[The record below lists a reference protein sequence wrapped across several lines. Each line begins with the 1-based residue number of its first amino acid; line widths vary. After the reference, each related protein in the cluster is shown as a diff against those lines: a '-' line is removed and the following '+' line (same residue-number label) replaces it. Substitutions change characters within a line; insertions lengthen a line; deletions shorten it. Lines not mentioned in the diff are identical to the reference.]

1 MAEEKVTFLI
11 DDSRTMEISTGKVAK
26 LANGSCLVR
35 MGDTVVLATAC
46 AGEPREGTDFFPLQ
60 VDYREK
66 YSAAGKF
73 PGGYIKRE
81 GRPSTKEILTC
92 RMIDRPIC
100 PLFPKGFFHDVQ
112 IQCLMLS
119 TDGVNDA
126 DVLAML
132 GASVSLMVSDLP
144 FDGPIG
150 AVRIGKIGDKFIVNP
165 THEEMKK
172 STLELIYAGRP
183 DQVIMIEGEADF
195 ISEEDMR
202 AAMYFANEAVKKQC
216 AAQIEL
222 AQKAGRP
229 KKDYKLYLVPEALQA
244 ALENFC
250 APTIEQ
256 VCTVPGKEDRNNAL
270 NALLADLRAALRE
283 QFADMS
289 DSDFAIETAKGF
301 DDYVRTIT
309 RKIILEKQYR
319 PDGRSITEL
328 RPLSAEVGV
337 LPVVHGSALFSRGET
352 QAMVIAT
359 LGNDKDAQ
367 EYDDLNSETGIGV
380 KRFYLHYNF
389 PNFSV
394 GEVGKI
400 AGPGRREIGHGN
412 LA

>member
-1 MAEEKVTFLI
+1 
-11 DDSRTMEISTGKVAK
+11 
-26 LANGSCLVR
+26 
-35 MGDTVVLATAC
+35 
-46 AGEPREGTDFFPLQ
+46 
-60 VDYREK
+60 
-66 YSAAGKF
+66 
-73 PGGYIKRE
+73 
-81 GRPSTKEILTC
+81 
-92 RMIDRPIC
+92 MIDRPIR

-172 STLELIYAGRP
+172 SSLELIYAGRP

-229 KKDYKLYLVPEALQA
+229 KKDYKLYLVPEALQT

-309 RKIILEKQYR
+309 RKLILEKHTSV
-319 PDGRSITEL
+319 PTAVPLPTSVRSL
-328 RPLSAEVGV
+328 RKSPFSPWSTAAPCSAAAKRRLS
-337 LPVVHGSALFSRGET
+337 
-352 QAMVIAT
+352 
-359 LGNDKDAQ
+359 
-367 EYDDLNSETGIGV
+367 
-380 KRFYLHYNF
+380 
-389 PNFSV
+389 
-394 GEVGKI
+394 
-400 AGPGRREIGHGN
+400 
-412 LA
+412 

>member
-1 MAEEKVTFLI
+1 LPENGGLSKNAGNPAQKTDPFRKNNKTERIKIMAEEKVTFLI

-92 RMIDRPIC
+92 RMIDRPIR

-150 AVRIGKIGDKFIVNP
+150 AVRIGKIGDKFILNP
-165 THEEMKK
+165 TH
-172 STLELIYAGRP
+172 
-183 DQVIMIEGEADF
+183 
-195 ISEEDMR
+195 
-202 AAMYFANEAVKKQC
+202 
-216 AAQIEL
+216 
-222 AQKAGRP
+222 
-229 KKDYKLYLVPEALQA
+229 
-244 ALENFC
+244 
-250 APTIEQ
+250 
-256 VCTVPGKEDRNNAL
+256 
-270 NALLADLRAALRE
+270 
-283 QFADMS
+283 
-289 DSDFAIETAKGF
+289 
-301 DDYVRTIT
+301 
-309 RKIILEKQYR
+309 
-319 PDGRSITEL
+319 
-328 RPLSAEVGV
+328 
-337 LPVVHGSALFSRGET
+337 
-352 QAMVIAT
+352 
-359 LGNDKDAQ
+359 
-367 EYDDLNSETGIGV
+367 
-380 KRFYLHYNF
+380 
-389 PNFSV
+389 
-394 GEVGKI
+394 
-400 AGPGRREIGHGN
+400 
-412 LA
+412 

>member
-92 RMIDRPIC
+92 RMIDRPIR

-150 AVRIGKIGDKFIVNP
+150 AVRIG
-165 THEEMKK
+165 M
-172 STLELIYAGRP
+172 
-183 DQVIMIEGEADF
+183 
-195 ISEEDMR
+195 
-202 AAMYFANEAVKKQC
+202 
-216 AAQIEL
+216 
-222 AQKAGRP
+222 
-229 KKDYKLYLVPEALQA
+229 
-244 ALENFC
+244 
-250 APTIEQ
+250 
-256 VCTVPGKEDRNNAL
+256 
-270 NALLADLRAALRE
+270 
-283 QFADMS
+283 
-289 DSDFAIETAKGF
+289 
-301 DDYVRTIT
+301 
-309 RKIILEKQYR
+309 
-319 PDGRSITEL
+319 
-328 RPLSAEVGV
+328 
-337 LPVVHGSALFSRGET
+337 
-352 QAMVIAT
+352 
-359 LGNDKDAQ
+359 
-367 EYDDLNSETGIGV
+367 
-380 KRFYLHYNF
+380 
-389 PNFSV
+389 
-394 GEVGKI
+394 
-400 AGPGRREIGHGN
+400 
-412 LA
+412 